1 MIKKEFIQKCI
12 NDMITYEDVIKSS
25 ECKLK
30 KLWYQVQRVLYVR
43 NGKYIYRKG
52 TDRLVKYKSNKK
64 DVSYYIENNNLVI
77 IDDNKIKV
85 YAGKIQVSS
94 DTFTNV
100 INMIHQEIENEHF
113 KMTIHK
119 LKTKLPADVMYTINE
134 FI

>member
-1 MIKKEFIQKCI
+1 MIKKEFIQNCI

-30 KLWYQVQRVLYVR
+30 NLWYQVQRVLYVR

-52 TDRLVKYKSNKK
+52 KDRLVKYKSNKK
-64 DVSYYIENNNLVI
+64 DVSYYIENNNIVI
-77 IDDNKIKV
+77 IDDNKIKG
-85 YAGKIQVSS
+85 YAVKKQVESN
-94 DTFTNV
+94 TFTNV

-119 LKTKLPADVMYTINE
+119 LKTKIPADVMYTINE

>member
-1 MIKKEFIQKCI
+1 MQAKK
-12 NDMITYEDVIKSS
+12 
-25 ECKLK
+25 
-30 KLWYQVQRVLYVR
+30 QV
-43 NGKYIYRKG
+43 
-52 TDRLVKYKSNKK
+52 
-64 DVSYYIENNNLVI
+64 E
-77 IDDNKIKV
+77 
-85 YAGKIQVSS
+85 S